1 MNHFLSHLSDNNADI
16 ADMKRPARP
25 HVSKLT
31 AILKD
36 STLSVEEKKKRIAE
50 FQKERRVEV
59 ERQEIEAAARR
70 ERERI
75 EQNRAQLDLVRN
87 SQDRESQRV
96 IAAAQRE
103 KEAAKQ
109 RHRVIMAKVPTTQR
123 PTSFKWKNVFD
134 FVT

>member
-1 MNHFLSHLSDNNADI
+1 ME
-16 ADMKRPARP
+16 RPARP

-50 FQKERRVEV
+50 FQKERRIEV
-59 ERQEIEAAARR
+59 ERQETEAAARR

-109 RHRVIMAKVPTTQR
+109 RHRVIMAKVHMISVPRYMDQR
-123 PTSFKWKNVFD
+123 DSLVSRRI
-134 FVT
+134 